1 MKRQDEIMTADRKSG
16 VLSRLATFVGG
27 VFIGWCAVTGGTD
40 LWRSLQAGRF
50 LNRRGPDIFLEDAP
64 LVFWALSGFYGLAVL
79 LAGGLCILCLLIALR
94 EAIGKTA
101 P

>member
-1 MKRQDEIMTADRKSG
+1 MRNREEKARKSG
-16 VLSRLATFVGG
+16 PLSRLATLAAGA
-27 VFIGWCAVTGGTD
+27 FIGWCAIMGGQD

-50 LNRRGPDIFLEDAP
+50 LNRRGPDVLLEDAP

-79 LAGGLCILCLLIALR
+79 LAAGLSIVCLLIVLR
-94 EAIGKTA
+94 NATGKTF